1 MAEGEREVW
10 GNVIEGSVPSK
21 QVVERHINTAYKET
35 KDDFR
40 LYIIAESE
48 EENNEKH
55 RGRKMFP

>member
-1 MAEGEREVW
+1 VAEGEREVW

-40 LYIIAESE
+40 L
-48 EENNEKH
+48 
-55 RGRKMFP
+55 